1 MTNLNRQLESL
12 TMLATLVALVVFLFS
27 MLFPF
32 YHIQI
37 FGIEIF
43 DQTFWSYRSYYS
55 TFTTKFISGWS
66 WFFNYWFDID
76 NLSFAGGLSI
86 TWIPLT
92 MFVMQALTLAFGCLS
107 IVIKRRITL
116 SVPLC
121 LSSTV
126 LALMS
131 YVGYRLSAALNDVFD
146 VSQYQLGYYLVI
158 SSVVLFAFAFVL
170 NEERARGFGG
180 KVLSQNP
187 KDLTMAYAEPFL

>member
-1 MTNLNRQLESL
+1 VTNLNRRFESL
-12 TMLATLVALVVFLFS
+12 KILVTLIALVVFLFS

-32 YHIQI
+32 YHIE
-37 FGIEIF
+37 FGGIEII

-55 TFTTKFISGWS
+55 TFTMIFISRWS

-76 NLSFAGGLSI
+76 NLSFVGGLSMS
-86 TWIPLT
+86 WIPLT
-92 MFVMQALTLAFGCLS
+92 MFLMQALTLAFGCVS

-131 YVGYRLSAALNDVFD
+131 YVGYRLSSAFNDVFD

-170 NEERARGFGG
+170 DEERTRRW
-180 KVLSQNP
+180 KS
-187 KDLTMAYAEPFL
+187 